1 MKEKILNGRKYDCP
15 LLIVTLLLV
24 GIGIMVLFSASV
36 PYAHVRY
43 GDGYFFVKHQLKW
56 LVVGLFFLW
65 LSSKFN
71 YQKYRIFSLPL
82 LFFTMILLVCVFVP
96 GIGRKMKGAS
106 RWISLG
112 NISFQPSDIAKITLI
127 IYLSFSLVRK
137 KERVESFVNGFL
149 PYFIIIGSIF
159 LLITIEPDLS
169 SALIVA
175 IISFILLYAG
185 RAKISHLIYALFL
198 ALIPLYFSISEVGY
212 RKSRI
217 LGFLYPEKDPYGIS
231 FQLKHL
237 KISLGSGGLWGTGPG
252 KGKEKLFYLPTPH
265 TDSIFA
271 VIGEE
276 LGFIG
281 TSFIIVL
288 FFILAWRGF
297 HIARRAVDGE
307 GKLLALGLT
316 SLICVQAIINMGV
329 ATAILP
335 TTGVTLPFISYGGS
349 SLIVSLVAIGIL
361 LNISKKSYENAGSRD
376 KSKDKDKR
384 D

>member
-1 MKEKILNGRKYDCP
+1 LKEKSLKDKRYDYI

-24 GIGIMVLFSASV
+24 GTGIIALFSASV

-56 LVVGLFFLW
+56 LAMGIFFLW
-65 LSSKFN
+65 LASKFN
-71 YQKYRIFSLPL
+71 YQKYKNLSLPL
-82 LFFTMILLVCVFVP
+82 LFFTLILLVCVFIP
-96 GIGRKMKGAS
+96 GIGEKMGGAS

-112 NISFQPSDIAKITLI
+112 NISFQPSDIAKITLVV
-127 IYLSFSLVRK
+127 YLSFSLVRK

-149 PYFIIIGSIF
+149 PYFIIIGSVF
-159 LLITIEPDLS
+159 FLITIEPDLS

-175 IISFILLYAG
+175 IVSFILLYAG

-198 ALIPLYFSISEVGY
+198 ISVPLYFSISEVGY

-217 LGFLYPEKDPYGIS
+217 LGFLYPEKEPYGIS
-231 FQLKHL
+231 FQLRHL
-237 KISLGSGGLWGTGPG
+237 KISLGSGGLWGVGPG

-276 LGFIG
+276 WGFIG
-281 TSFIIVL
+281 TTFITAL

-297 HIARRAVDGE
+297 SIARKVPDGE
-307 GKLLALGLT
+307 GKLLSVGLT

-335 TTGVTLPFISYGGS
+335 TTGVPLPFISYGGS
-349 SLIVSLVAIGIL
+349 SLIVSLTAVGIL
-361 LNISKKSYENAGSRD
+361 LNISRRIYENAGSGD
-376 KSKDKDKR
+376 KNKDKIKR

>member
-1 MKEKILNGRKYDCP
+1 MA
-15 LLIVTLLLV
+15 
-24 GIGIMVLFSASV
+24 LFSASV
-36 PYAHVRY
+36 PYAYIRY
-43 GDGYFFVKHQLKW
+43 GNGYFFMKYQLKW
-56 LVVGLFFLW
+56 LIVGLFFLW

-71 YQKYRIFSLPL
+71 YQKYKILSLPL
-82 LFFTMILLVCVFVP
+82 LFFTLILLVCVFVP

-112 NISFQPSDIAKITLI
+112 NISFQPSDLAKITLI

-137 KERVESFVNGFL
+137 KERVESFINGFL

-198 ALIPLYFSISEVGY
+198 ALIPLYFSISEIGY
-212 RKSRI
+212 RKNRI

-252 KGKEKLFYLPTPH
+252 RGKEKLFYLPTPH

-276 LGFIG
+276 LGFMG

-297 HIARRAVDGE
+297 HIARRAPDGE
-307 GKLLALGLT
+307 GKLLSVGLT

-329 ATAILP
+329 AAAILP

-361 LNISKKSYENAGSRD
+361 LNISKKTYENDRSRD
-376 KSKDKDKR
+376 KSENKDKR